1 MPITGTDDISLAVID
16 ALNSGTKVKDIPAMF
31 PVSIDNAKRLSRY
44 NNFLEKSKE
53 HLSEAALGKIK
64 GIGLKALH
72 LAPLFKEED
81 WEGLTEVLSS
91 INEHTKRDELPLL
104 TEALNE
110 KRKRVADFER
120 DVNRKLDYLKRRE
133 NELLK
138 LEEETNYLREKAR
151 EQTQFLNKYSQQGQD
166 FLIKHLGLH
175 DGKLVLARRLNYNW
189 QKALKKKEI
198 LSYNEWKYIWY
209 VNDLDSLVVEY
220 ENRINRKKPYPT
232 EWEHGAANEFSSY
245 QSAEY
250 KLPTGLAT
258 DLLSSIREIDQK
270 KKELEAER
278 EDIQKQIKDLRK
290 TSPKSFLES
299 VEASNV
305 LSTLELKRH
314 GELQDKALKWL
325 YNRGYIVASEVT
337 LPNGRRADV
346 IGFSEFGHIVIVEV
360 KASMS
365 DFVHDEKWQSYL
377 DYCDLFYFLLD
388 DKARPAYFQRKYRGV
403 GLLQETKNSVKV
415 EETHELQHEAKERE
429 KIHFSISKVLTKKYV
444 YGY

>member
-64 GIGLKALH
+64 DIGLKALH

-110 KRKRVADFER
+110 KRKRIADFER

-151 EQTQFLNKYSQQGQD
+151 EQTQFLNKYPQQVQD
-166 FLIKHLGLH
+166 FLIKHLGLY
-175 DGKLVLARRLNYNW
+175 DDKLVLARRLNYNW

-198 LSYNEWKYIWY
+198 LSYSEM
-209 VNDLDSLVVEY
+209 
-220 ENRINRKKPYPT
+220 
-232 EWEHGAANEFSSY
+232 
-245 QSAEY
+245 
-250 KLPTGLAT
+250 
-258 DLLSSIREIDQK
+258 EIYMV
-270 KKELEAER
+270 R
-278 EDIQKQIKDLRK
+278 
-290 TSPKSFLES
+290 
-299 VEASNV
+299 
-305 LSTLELKRH
+305 
-314 GELQDKALKWL
+314 
-325 YNRGYIVASEVT
+325 
-337 LPNGRRADV
+337 
-346 IGFSEFGHIVIVEV
+346 
-360 KASMS
+360 
-365 DFVHDEKWQSYL
+365 
-377 DYCDLFYFLLD
+377 
-388 DKARPAYFQRKYRGV
+388 QRSR
-403 GLLQETKNSVKV
+403 
-415 EETHELQHEAKERE
+415 
-429 KIHFSISKVLTKKYV
+429 
-444 YGY
+444 